1 MDISKI
7 LEMGKNYIAEYIN
20 MILTVFT
27 NPKFLHEETVRRY
40 TEEVPSSILI
50 IPPQIKI
57 IRNSLIKFPPQ
68 IIINVFVS
76 IFIGSFLN
84 KLNQSFNASAD
95 LINWII
101 LVTLFWVMYLL
112 IVFTL
117 FKLLKGNLKLLDF
130 LAVCLQII
138 ASAYIVSSFLS
149 LLSSVFLKDAILLST
164 QLPMVVYIGTQSLLL
179 LILIPI
185 SLSKFIG

>member
-27 NPKFLHEETVRRY
+27 NPQFLHEETVRRY
-40 TEEVPSSILI
+40 NEEVPSSILI

-149 LLSSVFLKDAILLST
+149 LFSSVFLKDVILLST